1 MYENGQPN
9 KNDMEKKSKLRNFLT
24 KVGSTRLNEVWDKLK
39 KPFNFCWKAGLA
51 VIGLTIAVD
60 LIGEGWEWFRDVAG
74 MEHYY
79 WRDEYLGN
87 SIEVRHFSNNTC
99 ATFDEATG
107 KRVSPRVRWIS
118 GVPERD
124 SLTMFSDK
132 KGNRGFINVNT
143 GMVEIKG
150 QYKHAWHFSEGLAA
164 VVGEDGK
171 VGFINHDNQMVIP
184 AVYEYVEDHDY
195 VFRNGNCIIKDPLT
209 GLFGAIDTLGNP
221 KLPMEY
227 TIIFDDYDTEG
238 MLYLRKGGKC
248 GLADASLNVVF
259 EPEYDNVAVSLV
271 NDGAYLTR
279 DGVKQLV
286 SFTGEVIHP
295 FVVDEIWPLKYIVR
309 SNDVEADEYE
319 MHPYLV
325 EVMVDYCCRGVMDA
339 RTGRMVIPAIYTDI
353 SMISK
358 DLLMAELDG
367 EEETN
372 LIFNA
377 EGTRV
382 E

>member
-1 MYENGQPN
+1 
-9 KNDMEKKSKLRNFLT
+9 MEKKSKLKSLLT
-24 KVGSTRLNEVWDKLK
+24 KVGSTRLNEVWNRLK

-51 VIGLTIAVD
+51 LIGLTIAVN
-60 LIGEGWEWFRDVAG
+60 LVAEGVQWFTDVTG
-74 MEHYY
+74 LEHYY
-79 WRDEYLGN
+79 WRDEYLGHR
-87 SIEVRHFSNNTC
+87 IEVRHFSNNTC
-99 ATFDEATG
+99 ATFDEVTG
-107 KRVSPRVRWIS
+107 KRLSPRMRWIS
-118 GVPERD
+118 GMPERD
-124 SLTMFSDK
+124 SLTVFCDR

-143 GMVEIKG
+143 GKVEIEG

-164 VVGEDGK
+164 VVDEDGK
-171 VGFINHDNQMVIP
+171 VGFINHDNRMVLP
-184 AVYEYVEDHDY
+184 AVCEYVEDHDF
-195 VFRNGNCIIKDPLT
+195 VFKNGNCIVRDPVTELY
-209 GLFGAIDTLGNP
+209 GAIDTLGNL

-286 SFTGEVIHP
+286 SFAGEVIHP

-325 EVMVDYCCRGVMDA
+325 EVMVDYCCRGVMDT

-377 EGTRV
+377 EGIRV